1 MYKTLYT
8 VIKTRE
14 QYFEYCRKHEE
25 LVFQED
31 DNHEDEIE
39 LLELLIDKW
48 DQDHN
53 TMVDLDPVELIKS
66 LMEDHKLKS
75 KDLADIL
82 GLSKGTVSKILNYQK
97 GLSKESIRKLSN
109 RFKLRQEAFNRP
121 YTLIHQVSK
130 GMRDAS

>member
-130 GMRDAS
+130 SMRDAS